1 MTPVTDRAVPRE
13 QNPMLDPAN
22 RLKLAVFCA
31 NIARGTSISFAES
44 LPTGSW
50 DESARLALAADR
62 AGIDGMIPLGRWKNN
77 NRGRPEDDRFMEPFA
92 WAAGLGALTERI
104 SLFATVHMALFHPII
119 AAGISSTI
127 DHISGGRFSINVVAG
142 FNEPEFRMFG
152 IEQLEHD
159 ERYVYADEWLELVKR
174 IWTSED
180 AFDFKGRY
188 FDCVEV
194 ISKPLPLQR
203 PYPVLMSAGASPAGR
218 RFAARHAD
226 MNFVHLPG
234 FDELPSVVGA
244 AKQEARDNAGRDV
257 GIFAGGYM
265 VCADTEAEARR
276 RYEYVVRDR
285 VDVAMTS
292 EFVELWARETRSDDV
307 VPRQDRVDRMAA
319 GFNALPLVGTAE
331 QIVDRMQQMADGGLA
346 GIAISFDDYD
356 DGIAAYA
363 EAVRPLLIDT
373 GLRTI

>member
-1 MTPVTDRAVPRE
+1 
-13 QNPMLDPAN
+13 MLDDAN

-31 NIARGTSISFAES
+31 NVARGTSMSFADT

-50 DESARLALAADR
+50 DESARLAIAADR

-92 WAAGLGALTERI
+92 WAAGLAALTERI
-104 SLFATVHMALFHPII
+104 SLFATVHMTFFHPIV
-119 AAGISSTI
+119 AAGMSSTI
-127 DHISGGRFSINVVAG
+127 DHISHGRFALNLVAG
-142 FNEPEFRMFG
+142 FNEPEYRMFG
-152 IEQLEHD
+152 IEMRDHD
-159 ERYVYADEWLELVKR
+159 ERYVYADEWLTLVKR

-180 AFDFKGRY
+180 AFDFDGRY
-188 FDCVEV
+188 FHCEEV
-194 ISKPLPLQR
+194 ISKPLPVQD

-218 RFAARHAD
+218 RFAATHTD

-234 FDELPSVVGA
+234 FEGMPAVVDA
-244 AKQEARDNAGRDV
+244 ARREARETVGHDV

-276 RYEYVVRDR
+276 RYEYVVRDQL
-285 VDVAMTS
+285 DVELTS
-292 EFVELWARETRSDDV
+292 EFVKLWSRETRSDDV
-307 VPRQDRVDRMAA
+307 VPIQDRIDRMAA

-331 QIVDRMQQMADGGLA
+331 QIVEGMKKMADGGLA

-356 DGIAAYA
+356 DGIAAYD
-363 EAVRPLLIDT
+363 EAVRPLLIEA
-373 GLRTI
+373 GLRTV